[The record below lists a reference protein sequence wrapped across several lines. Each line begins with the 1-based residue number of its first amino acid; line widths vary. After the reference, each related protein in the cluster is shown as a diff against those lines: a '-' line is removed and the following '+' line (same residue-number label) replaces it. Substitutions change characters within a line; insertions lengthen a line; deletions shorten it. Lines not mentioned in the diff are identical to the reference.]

1 MVFVSAA
8 VETVPFEQRNGQPL
22 NSEYNRV
29 TLSAA
34 YAADGD
40 KNMTPVMCS
49 FWLQVMVLDRTSDAF
64 KKLQR
69 VASSMHTTFEEE
81 GMEPHVAICLSMRL
95 KLQEPVMFEQ
105 MAADA

>member
-8 VETVPFEQRNGQPL
+8 VETVPFEQRKCQPL

-29 TLSAA
+29 TLSAT

-40 KNMTPVMCS
+40 KNMTPVMCG
-49 FWLQVMVLDRTSDAF
+49 FWLQAMVLDRTSDAF
-64 KKLQR
+64 KKMQR
-69 VASSMHTTFEEE
+69 VAARIHATYQEE
-81 GMEPHVAICLSMRL
+81 GMERHFAICMSMRV